1 MEDKKDE
8 RHSIWTV
15 PSWARNIYI
24 ATFSLQFLGGCGI
37 LAYHK
42 WPTTDPFFLALTA
55 FSIYT
60 APLVIT
66 SSAISIITDE
76 GVGIM
81 VILGEYLTKRKQ
93 ERAELEELRKENA
106 ALREAMKEQ
115 KEPEKR
121 SASEAVPKEFLDE

>member
-1 MEDKKDE
+1 
-8 RHSIWTV
+8 
-15 PSWARNIYI
+15 
-24 ATFSLQFLGGCGI
+24 
-37 LAYHK
+37 
-42 WPTTDPFFLALTA
+42 
-55 FSIYT
+55 
-60 APLVIT
+60 
-66 SSAISIITDE
+66 
-76 GVGIM
+76 M